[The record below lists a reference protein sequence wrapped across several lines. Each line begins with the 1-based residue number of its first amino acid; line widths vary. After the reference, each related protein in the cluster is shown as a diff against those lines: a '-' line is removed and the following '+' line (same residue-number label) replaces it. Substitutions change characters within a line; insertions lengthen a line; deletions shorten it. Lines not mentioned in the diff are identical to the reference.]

1 MTEATQTQVTELEQ
15 LKAQADELGLVYPN
29 RVTTKALKKLIA
41 EALLKDTDADNS
53 EEIQAVEDDA
63 LKLVNVIV
71 MPTDASKTNVGHE
84 TFMVGNSVLGVIS
97 RIVPFGK
104 PWLIENILYKH
115 IISRERQIFIEHED
129 PKIPGK
135 IDVESRLVPAYSVQV
150 LPLPTKEEIEELAKR
165 QQARNAV
172 E

>member
-1 MTEATQTQVTELEQ
+1 MTETTQTQATELEQ

-63 LKLVNVIV
+63 LKLVNVII
-71 MPTDASKTNVGHE
+71 MPTDSSKTNIGHE

-115 IISRERQIFIEHED
+115 ITSRERQIFIEHED
-129 PKIPGK
+129 PKIQGK
-135 IDVESRLVPAYSVQV
+135 TDVESRLVPAYSVQV
-150 LPLPTKEEIEELAKR
+150 LPLPTKEEIEDLAKL

>member
-1 MTEATQTQVTELEQ
+1 MTETTQTKATELEQ

-63 LKLVNVIV
+63 LKLVNVII
-71 MPTDASKTNVGHE
+71 MPTDSSKTNIGHE

-115 IISRERQIFIEHED
+115 IASRERQIFIEHED
-129 PKIPGK
+129 PKIQGK
-135 IDVESRLVPAYSVQV
+135 TDVESRLVPAYSVQV
-150 LPLPTKEEIEELAKR
+150 LPLPTKEEIEDLAKL

>member
-1 MTEATQTQVTELEQ
+1 MTETTQTQATELEQ

-63 LKLVNVIV
+63 LKLVNVII
-71 MPTDASKTNVGHE
+71 MPTDSSKTNIGHE
-84 TFMVGNSVLGVIS
+84 TFMIGNSVLGVIS

-115 IISRERQIFIEHED
+115 ITSRERQIFIEHED
-129 PKIPGK
+129 PKIQGK
-135 IDVESRLVPAYSVQV
+135 TDVESRLVPAYSVQV
-150 LPLPTKEEIEELAKR
+150 LPLPTKEEIEDLAKL

>member
-1 MTEATQTQVTELEQ
+1 MTEATQTQATELEQ

-71 MPTDASKTNVGHE
+71 MPTDASKTNIGHE

-115 IISRERQIFIEHED
+115 ILSRERQIFIEHED
-129 PKIPGK
+129 PRIPGK
-135 IDVESRLVPAYSVQV
+135 TDVESRLVPAYSVQV
-150 LPLPTKEEIEELAKR
+150 LPLPTKEEIEELAKL